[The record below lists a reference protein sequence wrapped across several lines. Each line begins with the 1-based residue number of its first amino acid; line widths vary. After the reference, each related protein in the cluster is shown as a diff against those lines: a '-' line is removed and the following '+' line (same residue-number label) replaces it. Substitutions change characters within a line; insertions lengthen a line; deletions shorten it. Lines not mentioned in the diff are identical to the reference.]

1 MPKKEE
7 KRRRL
12 EDKIGPIESVIASN
26 TKFKGKINAQDN
38 VLISGK
44 FSGDI
49 QCEQLVKIDSGGKVK
64 GTVSST
70 YIIIEGELKGDIQ
83 SAEHVEIRQGG
94 RVIGNINTAEIAIA
108 EGSFIQG
115 NQDAGQRIQTSKL
128 CREEGQRRARRHP
141 RRTTGRE
148 TRRTRRL
155 G

>member
-115 NQDAGQRIQTSKL
+115 EIKMPDKESKPLSFVEKRGSEEPEDIQ
-128 CREEGQRRARRHP
+128 EELQ
-141 RRTTGRE
+141 E
-148 TRRTRRL
+148 EKQEEQED
-155 G
+155 